1 VRLRD
6 RLQGLGRRHG
16 PRTEQSH
23 VSAHVQIP
31 PCASSLVLRL
41 DLGVH
46 VPSVVSVKSTS
57 RTTKACVHVRRPQI
71 RVQKLLRYA

>member
-1 VRLRD
+1 VRLRG

-16 PRTEQSH
+16 PHTEQSH

-31 PCASSLVLRL
+31 PCASSLVLRI

-46 VPSVVSVKSTS
+46 VPSVVSV
-57 RTTKACVHVRRPQI
+57 
-71 RVQKLLRYA
+71 